1 LSGRQ
6 ISSIL
11 GGTAHILRP
20 CIFCRGVFN
29 FLEEEKKMNLL
40 EDLQWRGIIYQQ
52 TDEEGIKETLEKER
66 ISLYCGVD
74 PTADSMHIGHLLPYL
89 TLRRFQQKGHR
100 PIVLVGGATGMIG
113 DPSGKSEERKLQTTE
128 VIQHNVECIKKQM
141 RRIFDFEGEQA
152 ALMVNNY
159 DWVGSMDI
167 VTFLRD
173 YGKHVGVNYML
184 AKDTIANR
192 LETGISFTE
201 FTYTILQ
208 AMDFLHL
215 YEKFDC
221 KLQIGG
227 SDQWGNI
234 TTGLELIR
242 KMASEG
248 SKAYGLTIPLVTKAD
263 GTKFGKTES
272 GAVWLDPEKTSP
284 YEFYQFWIN
293 TADADVIKYLKF
305 FTFLSKEEIEA
316 LEVAVQTEPHLR
328 GAQKA
333 LAEEMT
339 RMIHGQESLDQSIKI
354 TEALFNGDIQKL
366 TAEEIKQGFK
376 DVPSYEHTS
385 GEEIGIV
392 DLLIEAKIAPSKRQ
406 AREDVSNGAIYINGE
421 RVTEL
426 EYVISEKDRIEG
438 QFTVI
443 RRGKKKYYLIS
454 GAGHPFYKRKK
465 PCSNCKVF

>member
-1 LSGRQ
+1 M
-6 ISSIL
+6 
-11 GGTAHILRP
+11 T
-20 CIFCRGVFN
+20 
-29 FLEEEKKMNLL
+29 LL

-52 TDEEGIKETLEKER
+52 TDEEGIKETLEKEK

-89 TLRRFQQKGHR
+89 TLRRFQKHGHR

-128 VIQHNVECIKKQM
+128 TIQHNVECIQKQLSQ
-141 RRIFDFEGEQA
+141 IFEFEGEHGA
-152 ALMVNNY
+152 IMVNNY
-159 DWVGSMDI
+159 DWAGSMDI

-215 YEKFDC
+215 YENFDC
-221 KLQIGG
+221 KMQVGG

-242 KMASEG
+242 KMAPEG
-248 SKAYGLTIPLVTKAD
+248 SKAFGLTIPLVTKAD

-272 GAVWLDPEKTSP
+272 GAIWLDPEKTTP

-305 FTFLSKEEIEA
+305 FTFLSKEEIEG
-316 LEVAVQTEPHLR
+316 LEESVNNEPHLR
-328 GAQKA
+328 KAQKA

-339 RMIHGQESLDQSIKI
+339 RLIHGQDSLDQAIKI
-354 TEALFNGDIQKL
+354 TEALFKGEIQNL
-366 TAEEIKQGFK
+366 TAAEIKQGFK
-376 DVPSYEHTS
+376 DVPSYEHTT
-385 GEEIGIV
+385 GEEISIV
-392 DLLIEAKIAPSKRQ
+392 DLLIAAGIVSSKRQ
-406 AREDVSNGAIYINGE
+406 AREDVTNGAVSINGQ
-421 RVTEL
+421 RVTETD
-426 EYVISEKDRIEG
+426 YVVDEKDRIEG

-443 RRGKKKYYLIS
+443 RRGKKKYFLIK
-454 GAGHPFYKRKK
+454 Y
-465 PCSNCKVF
+465 